1 MHKVCLEP
9 IGKELEVNHNTP
21 LRDIVAELGLEFP
34 CGGNGFCGNCKV
46 RIMAGDIEV
55 SEQHA
60 RMLQKKGLSSQW
72 RLACYSH
79 VTEDV
84 TLYIDQ
90 CECIVQTDQTLFPV
104 QPEDGYG
111 IAVDLGS
118 TTIVTQLINLYNG
131 HIVAVS
137 TSLNPQSAYGADIIS
152 RISYALS
159 SEEHLQQLCQL
170 VRHAIKKL
178 ILEMVGDHY
187 YDIRKV
193 VISGNS
199 VMYSLFCALD
209 VSTLAVYPFQSRQ
222 NDMQEF
228 TPQDLDW
235 PLPSGCH
242 ICFLPNIGHF
252 VGSDIL
258 SGIEAIQMHTK
269 KKFQALID
277 LGTNGEIA
285 IGNREKILCAS
296 TAAGPAFE
304 GIHISQGMRASAGA
318 IYQIDEHNNCP
329 KIIGNGK
336 AIGICGS
343 GLVDAMYLFLKQRKI
358 DTSGAITRGVP
369 FLAVAGKIGI
379 TDKDIREFQLAK
391 AAICTGIE
399 ILTKEL
405 NISIDDIE
413 HLYIAGGLGNY
424 LDIDKAIAI
433 GLLEIKDK
441 VKVIKVN
448 NSALLGTR
456 MFLFQNT
463 IHDRTTILN
472 IAQHCSLESHVNFQD
487 IYCEKLFFL
496 DLSE

>member
-1 MHKVCLEP
+1 MHKVRLEP
-9 IGKELEVNHNTP
+9 IGKEYKVNHNTP
-21 LRDIVAELGLEFP
+21 LRDIIAELGIEFP

-46 RIMAGDIEV
+46 KLLVGDIKI

-60 RMLQKKGLSSQW
+60 HILQKKHLTSEW

-79 VTEDV
+79 ITEDV
-84 TLYIDQ
+84 TLYINQ
-90 CECIVQTDQTLFPV
+90 CECIIQTDQTSFSV
-104 QPEDGYG
+104 QSESGYG

-118 TTIVTQLINLYNG
+118 TTIVAQLVNLHNG
-131 HIVAVS
+131 HITAIS
-137 TSLNPQSAYGADIIS
+137 TSINPQSTYGADIIS

-159 SEEHLQQLCQL
+159 SEEHSKQLCQL
-170 VRHAIKKL
+170 VRYAIKKL
-178 ILEMVGDHY
+178 ILEMISKKD

-193 VISGNS
+193 MISGNS
-199 VMYSLFCALD
+199 VMYSLFCELD
-209 VSTLAVYPFQSRQ
+209 VSSLAVYPFQSQQ
-222 NDMQEF
+222 NGIQEF
-228 TPQDLDW
+228 TPQDLGW
-235 PLPSGCH
+235 PLPSECH
-242 ICFLPNIGHF
+242 IYFLPNISHF

-258 SGIEAIQMHTK
+258 SGIEAVQIHTK
-269 KKFQALID
+269 KNFQALID

-285 IGNREKILCAS
+285 IGNQEKILCTS

-304 GIHISQGMRASAGA
+304 GIHISQGMRASTGA
-318 IYQIDEHNNCP
+318 IYQIDEQSNHP
-329 KIIGNGK
+329 KIIGNSK

-343 GLVDAMYLFLKQRKI
+343 GLIDAIHLFLKQKKI
-358 DTSGAITRGVP
+358 DCSGAILESTS
-369 FLAVAGKIGI
+369 FLAISDDIGI

-405 NISIDDIE
+405 GISTDDIE
-413 HLYIAGGLGNY
+413 HFYITGGLGNY

-441 VKVIKVN
+441 KQVIKMN

-463 IHDRTTILN
+463 IHDRAAILN
-472 IAQHCSLESHVNFQD
+472 LTQHCSLESHSNFQD
-487 IYCEKLFFL
+487 IYCEKLYFPSL
-496 DLSE
+496 TE